1 MFYSDLHAIL
11 EDSGT
16 HGPGYARFR
25 GRVGCVPRPG
35 KASTVPVISRPAG
48 TCSFPSLP
56 SKPGNR
62 FRGITKHKYE
72 ACNLDFYSLQGLGGA
87 CVGDRGRRE
96 APVRE
101 LSVLGLGVR
110 LLPRSVLSLGLPPVP
125 LRTLTHAGGRSAT
138 KLTFGSRRSR
148 CFEGNVLEL
157 VGRLRSLERYC
168 FFVSHVVYVCT
179 RMNLCSVRTGR
190 LHHHCSL
197 VLSPTN
203 RCTSEASNATRT
215 LPRATVGSGDIS
227 HWICNKAG

>member
-1 MFYSDLHAIL
+1 MCLLSRPSSGRSMESESDCQFSESQHLRAMFYSDLHAIL

-125 LRTLTHAGGRSAT
+125 LRTLTHTQEDAA
-138 KLTFGSRRSR
+138 
-148 CFEGNVLEL
+148 
-157 VGRLRSLERYC
+157 LRSSLLGAEEAGVLRGMC
-168 FFVSHVVYVCT
+168 LSWWGAC
-179 RMNLCSVRTGR
+179 VRW
-190 LHHHCSL
+190 
-197 VLSPTN
+197 
-203 RCTSEASNATRT
+203 NATVFLYRM
-215 LPRATVGSGDIS
+215 LCMCVQE
-227 HWICNKAG
+227 